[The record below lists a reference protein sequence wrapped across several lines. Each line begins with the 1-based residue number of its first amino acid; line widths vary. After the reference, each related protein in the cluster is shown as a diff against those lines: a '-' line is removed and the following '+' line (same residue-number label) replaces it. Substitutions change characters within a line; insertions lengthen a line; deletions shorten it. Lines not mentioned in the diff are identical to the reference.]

1 MSMTIH
7 LDVRMNA
14 YLQKS
19 EEYESKGFMEPIS
32 ITDFSIHDHK
42 VILLLLRHWRAL
54 LLTRREAGPP

>member
-1 MSMTIH
+1 MRMTIH
-7 LDVRMNA
+7 LDERMNA

-19 EEYESKGFMEPIS
+19 EEDESKGGMETTS

-42 VILLLLRHWRAL
+42 VILLLLRHWRTL